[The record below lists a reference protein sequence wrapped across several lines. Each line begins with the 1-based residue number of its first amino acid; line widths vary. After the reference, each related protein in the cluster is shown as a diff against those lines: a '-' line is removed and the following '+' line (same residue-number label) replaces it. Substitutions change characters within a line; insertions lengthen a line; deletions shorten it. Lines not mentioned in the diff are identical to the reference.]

1 MVIEFAI
8 FINMGIPHYT
18 GTVLPFIASIV
29 IGTIQLGAT
38 VDYAI
43 LMTTKYRK
51 ARYNGVEKQE
61 AITSALGASMQSV
74 IVSALS
80 FFAAT
85 FGVSAYSKVDMIG
98 SICTLLSRGALIS
111 VVVVALVLPAMFLIF
126 DKVICKTSINFL
138 GKK

>member
-1 MVIEFAI
+1 MIEFAI
-8 FINMGIPHYT
+8 FVNMGIPYYT
-18 GTVLPFIASIV
+18 GTKLPFVASIV
-29 IGTIQLGAT
+29 IGTIQLGST

-43 LMTTKYRK
+43 LMTTRYKRERNHGAEKYD
-51 ARYNGVEKQE
+51 
-61 AITSALGASMQSV
+61 AITTAHCASAQS
-74 IVSALS
+74 IMVSALS